1 MEGLVCN
8 FRPLPRIFVFKS
20 FDVSERS
27 GVGYAD
33 FEARRECDWDR
44 EGLDIALSDLVGGI
58 LRRGRLRPIY
68 IKLAKMLNL
77 VIYYIYQVT
86 KGFKG

>member
-1 MEGLVCN
+1 MEALVCN
-8 FRPLPRIFVFKS
+8 FRPLLRIFVFKS

-33 FEARRECDWDR
+33 FEAGREYDRDR
-44 EGLDIALSDLVGGI
+44 ERLNIALSDLIGGI

-68 IKLAKMLNL
+68 I
-77 VIYYIYQVT
+77 
-86 KGFKG
+86 